1 MNPISIKPPGGV
13 GLPELESLARSTSVS
28 DQDKIAEVSRQFEAY
43 LLREYLGEA
52 RKTLVDSR
60 YNLEAGMQSVYSDM
74 ITTQLADSISKTDTV
89 GLGGLLREQLIRQN
103 LKAAEAPPGT
113 RPAVTEKP
121 E

>member
-1 MNPISIKPPGGV
+1 MNPIAIKPPGGM
-13 GLPELESLARSTSVS
+13 GLPDLESLARSPNVS

-52 RKTLVDSR
+52 RKTMVESR
-60 YNLEAGMQSVYSDM
+60 YNLEAGMQSMYSDM
-74 ITTQLADSISKTDTV
+74 ITTQLADSISKADTV

-103 LKAAEAPPGT
+103 LKQAEAPSGT
-113 RPAVTEKP
+113 RPAVMEKP